1 MLDAQLGD
9 FNDDLRQLGS
19 ETLYAQLRVQLA
31 PEDVERFMTPALAT
45 RKILAA

>member
-1 MLDAQLGD
+1 MLDARLGE

-31 PEDVERFMTPALAT
+31 PEDVERFMPVAAT